1 MSLVRCKEPVGD
13 SFCHTYHPPG
23 PKAADGTPRC
33 KKHRPAEIPRE
44 APADN
49 TSFTE
54 DPDVPAHDAAFAH
67 DSSVEVTQERVDAN
81 FSDAM
86 DRAPAAVNDMLDES
100 GERVHEK
107 ASSRRRRFRKG

>member
-44 APADN
+44 TFTGLPAPTD
-49 TSFTE
+49 
-54 DPDVPAHDAAFAH
+54 DLVH
-67 DSSVEVTQERVDAN
+67 DSITQVTQEQVDAN
-81 FSDAM
+81 YADAL
-86 DRAPAAVNDMLDES
+86 DRAPAAVNDLLDDK
-100 GERVHEK
+100 GERVFEK
-107 ASSRRRRFRKG
+107 GSPRRRRFRKG